1 MASPTKSTPSGKFGG
16 TLVHFARDAYGSIEV
31 VDAFGVRTLHFDTP
45 ARQSSM
51 CLQEPDRVE
60 LPYVRAMLSAL
71 LFHPEPSD
79 VLLLGLGGGSLAK
92 VLFQHFPACRI
103 DVVEQRGVVVEAAHR
118 FFGLPVHPRLSV
130 TVGDAG
136 EFVKEA
142 GAAERLPSYDLI
154 LADLFDGEGMA
165 PPVGEESFYL
175 DCAGALRK
183 DGVFG
188 INLWG
193 SQTAVCSRVLEMMR
207 KSFAG
212 PLFRLAVPGRGN
224 LIGFSLVSEP
234 KRAATGAME
243 QRARRLEAGLGI
255 EFGRFLRALK
265 QSNRALPGSGSGT
278 GFG

>member
-1 MASPTKSTPSGKFGG
+1 MASPTKCTPSGKFGG
-16 TLVHFARDAYGSIEV
+16 TLVHFARDDYGSIEV
-31 VDAFGVRTLHFDTP
+31 VDAFGVRTLHFGTP

-92 VLFQHFPACRI
+92 VLFQHVPACRI

-118 FFGLPVHPRLSV
+118 FFGLPAHPRLSV

-142 GAAERLPSYDLI
+142 AGRLPSYDLI
-154 LADLFDGEGMA
+154 LADLFDGDGMA
-165 PPVGEESFYL
+165 PPVAEEPFYL

-193 SQTAVCSRVLEMMR
+193 SQTAACSRILEMMR

-212 PLFRLAVPGRGN
+212 PAFRLAVPGRGN
-224 LIGFSLVSEP
+224 LIGFSLASEP

-243 QRARRLEAGLGI
+243 QRARRLEAKLGI
-255 EFGRFLRALK
+255 EFSRFLRALK
-265 QSNRALPGSGSGT
+265 QSNRALPGSESGT

>member
-1 MASPTKSTPSGKFGG
+1 MASPTHCAPSGKFGG
-16 TLVHFARDAYGSIEV
+16 TLVHFARDDYGSIEV
-31 VDAFGVRTLHFDTP
+31 VDAFGVRTLHFGTP

-92 VLFQHFPACRI
+92 ALFQHLPACRI
-103 DVVEQRGVVVEAAHR
+103 DVVEQRGVVVEAAYR
-118 FFGLPVHPRLSV
+118 FFGLPEHPRLSV
-130 TVGDAG
+130 AVGDAG

-142 GAAERLPSYDLI
+142 RAAGRFASYDII
-154 LADLFDGEGMA
+154 LSDLFDGEGMA
-165 PPVGEESFYL
+165 PPVGEELFYL

-193 SQTAVCSRVLEMMR
+193 TQTAACSRVLEMMR
-207 KSFAG
+207 SAFYG
-212 PLFRLAVPGRGN
+212 PSFRLAVPGRGN
-224 LIGFSLVSEP
+224 LIGFSLASEP
-234 KRAATGAME
+234 ERPTAKAME

-255 EFGRFLRALK
+255 EFSRFLRALR
-265 QSNRALPGSGSGT
+265 QSNRAL
-278 GFG
+278 FG